1 MRHDRFGGPEVL
13 KEVEVP
19 DPVAGPGEVVVEVE
33 AAGVNFGDIKEIAGE
48 LTEGPYARKGPLP
61 HIPGM
66 EVVGRTGDGRRCVGY
81 LRQGGYATKA
91 VVAERDLAPLPPEVA
106 AGGALALLVQ
116 GLTAWHLLRSVAR
129 VRPGES
135 VVVHAAAGGTG
146 SLAVQLAREFG
157 AGRVIAT
164 ASSEDKRALALELGA
179 DVAVDGEADGYRER
193 VVDANHG
200 QPADVILDAVGGPV
214 LDAAVGA
221 LGYFG
226 RLVTY
231 GASSRRAATAI
242 PPARL
247 AVENITVGGFWL
259 IPLITRD
266 GAGGRA
272 LEELLDLTARGRL
285 RPLVGSEY
293 PLERARDAHEDLLS
307 RRTKGKLVLL
317 PRAPSSK

>member
-1 MRHDRFGGPEVL
+1 MQHDRFGGPEVL
-13 KEVEVP
+13 KEVRVP
-19 DPVAGPGEVVVEVE
+19 DPVAGPGETLVEVE

-66 EVVGRTGDGRRCVGY
+66 EVVGRTGDGRRVVGY
-81 LRQGGYATKA
+81 IRQGGYATKA
-91 VVAERDLAPLPPEVA
+91 VVAERDLAVVPQEVG
-106 AGGALALLVQ
+106 AGAALALLVQ

-157 AGRVIAT
+157 AGRVIAAAST
-164 ASSEDKRALALELGA
+164 AEKRALALELGA
-179 DVAVDGEADGYRER
+179 DVAIDGEADGYRQR
-193 VVDANHG
+193 VLDANHG
-200 QPADVILDAVGGPV
+200 QPVDIILDAVGGPV

-221 LGYFG
+221 LGFLG

-231 GASSRRAATAI
+231 GSSSRQAAAAI
-242 PPARL
+242 PPTRL

-259 IPLITRD
+259 TPLIARD
-266 GAGGRA
+266 GAGGKA
-272 LEELLDLTARGRL
+272 LEQLLDLTARNRL
-285 RPLVGSEY
+285 RPPGGAEY
-293 PLERARDAHEDLLS
+293 PLARARDAHEDLLG
-307 RRTKGKLVLL
+307 RRTKGKLVLR
-317 PRAPSSK
+317 P

>member
-1 MRHDRFGGPEVL
+1 M
-13 KEVEVP
+13 P
-19 DPVAGPGEVVVEVE
+19 DPVAGPGETLVEVE

-66 EVVGRTGDGRRCVGY
+66 EVVGRTGDGRRVVGY
-81 LRQGGYATKA
+81 IRQGGYATKA
-91 VVAERDLAPLPPEVA
+91 VVAERDLAVVPQEVG
-106 AGGALALLVQ
+106 AGAALALLVQ

-157 AGRVIAT
+157 AGRVIAAAST
-164 ASSEDKRALALELGA
+164 AEKRALALELGA
-179 DVAVDGEADGYRER
+179 DVAIDGEADGYRQR
-193 VVDANHG
+193 VLDANHG
-200 QPADVILDAVGGPV
+200 QPVDIILDAVGGPV

-221 LGYFG
+221 LGFLG

-231 GASSRRAATAI
+231 GSSSRQAAAAI
-242 PPARL
+242 PPTRL

-259 IPLITRD
+259 TPLIARD
-266 GAGGRA
+266 GAGGKA
-272 LEELLDLTARGRL
+272 LEQLLDLTARNRL
-285 RPLVGSEY
+285 RPPGGAEY
-293 PLERARDAHEDLLS
+293 PLARARDAHEDLLG
-307 RRTKGKLVLL
+307 RRTKGKLVLR
-317 PRAPSSK
+317 P